1 LGSGVSSGS
10 ILFTVITAI
19 VVGGTSLG
27 GGRGGV
33 LYTVLGVLTLGVLS
47 NGMVLSGVPAFYQPV
62 VQGAL
67 IVVAL
72 GVGAWQT
79 TRKTREI
86 VK

>member
-1 LGSGVSSGS
+1 
-10 ILFTVITAI
+10 VITAI

-33 LYTVLGVLTLGVLS
+33 IHTVLGVLTLGVLT
-47 NGMVLSGVPAFYQPV
+47 NGLVLSGVPPFYQPI

-72 GVGAWQT
+72 GVGAWHS